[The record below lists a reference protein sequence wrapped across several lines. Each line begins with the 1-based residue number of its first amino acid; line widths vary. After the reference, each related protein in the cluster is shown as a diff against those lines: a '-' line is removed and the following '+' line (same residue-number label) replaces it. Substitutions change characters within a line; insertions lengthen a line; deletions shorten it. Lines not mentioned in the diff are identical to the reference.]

1 MKRTIVGVGAAM
13 LLGAVLA
20 LVVREGF
27 ELSRGHAQQ
36 PAPNQV
42 TPGRSFGSRLF
53 GQPPVANDPSFA
65 PAVPPT
71 VNLAPTNPALTNP
84 NPQALAVPTLNG
96 PTIGEPLPGETLQG
110 DDLTPEERVNVAVYE
125 NCNRSVVNINT
136 KIVTERLLFE
146 VPSEGAGSGLVLD
159 RAGHILTNQHVIDEA
174 KEINVTLYDG
184 QTYPAALVGRDP
196 QNDIA
201 VLRIDAP
208 AAVLFPVTL
217 GDSTRL
223 RVGQK
228 VYAIGNPFGLE
239 RTLTLGI
246 VSSLNRTL
254 PSRTGR
260 TIKSIIQIDA
270 AINPGNSGG
279 PLLDS
284 QGRLI
289 GLNTAI
295 ASKTGQSAGVG
306 FAIPVN
312 TVARVV
318 PQLIERGQVIRPEV
332 GIQRVY
338 QTERGLIIAGLLEGG
353 PAEQAGL
360 RGPRLVKQL
369 RRQGPFVTE
378 SSKLDMTTADMI
390 VAVNGQ
396 RIKTADDFLSLVEV
410 HPPGAEVEI
419 TVVREGRETNVRV
432 RLGVTRE

>member
-27 ELSRGHAQQ
+27 EPSRGQAQQ

-71 VNLAPTNPALTNP
+71 VNLAPTNPG
-84 NPQALAVPTLNG
+84 PQALNVPTLNG
-96 PTIGEPLPGETLQG
+96 PTIGEALPG

-270 AINPGNSGG
+270 AINPGNSVG

-360 RGPRLVKQL
+360 RGPRLVKQQ

-410 HPPGAEVEI
+410 HPPGAEVDI